1 MTTSIEPRLPPSLA
15 QALVRAA
22 GPGCAVIGPS
32 LRHLLL
38 GRPVSVLQVAVV
50 DDPERVAR
58 LLAVELAGAVTGT
71 DEGTRVTLPTAV
83 YGVRTVDL
91 IPVHEP
97 LADWLLTREFT
108 VDAIAWR
115 PADGAF
121 VDPAG
126 GLADLTARL
135 VRLTRPERA
144 EEQPLCALRAAALAV
159 ELDGRIVDESAAA
172 MRQHAARIGTAPG
185 SAQRDALIAVL
196 DLHAAARALRLVD
209 DLGALDPLLPE
220 LVPGKGCTQPREHYY
235 DVFGHLIETVAVLD
249 VLLGPEPADGPW
261 RGRFRLLWRVL
272 PDAAALR
279 ARYEREIAPGRTHRA
294 LLKLAGLL
302 HDVSKPET
310 RTVQPN
316 GRVRFFG
323 HEDLGAHRAAAIMT
337 RLAFTANE
345 IELVTRLVK
354 NHLRPGQLAGP
365 GAAPTSRALA
375 RFFRDLGEAAP
386 DLLLLN
392 LADHAAARGPALT
405 ERGWAEH
412 VAYVAWVLAN
422 RPAPPA
428 PPPRPLVTGHDLM
441 AALNLPPGPLIGRL
455 LHAIREAERHGLVRT
470 REEALALARE
480 RMTAGSEVPAPASG
494 RV

>member
-1 MTTSIEPRLPPSLA
+1 MTLSPRLPPGLA
-15 QALVRAA
+15 RALVRAGGA
-22 GPGCAVIGPS
+22 TCAVVGAA

-38 GRPVSVLQVAVV
+38 GRPVSSLQVLVEGEPEQVAYRLVAELGGHVV
-50 DDPERVAR
+50 HTDGSVRLALTAALDGVRV
-58 LLAVELAGAVTGT
+58 VEL
-71 DEGTRVTLPTAV
+71 
-83 YGVRTVDL
+83 
-91 IPVHEP
+91 IPRLGP
-97 LADWLLTREFT
+97 LADWLLAQEFT

-115 PADGAF
+115 PADGAL

-126 GLADLTARL
+126 GLADLTARR
-135 VRLTRPERA
+135 VRLVRPERA

-159 ELDGRIVDESAAA
+159 ELDGRIVEESAAA
-172 MRQHAARIGTAPG
+172 LRRHAARIGTAPG
-185 SAQRDALIAVL
+185 AAQRDALIAVL
-196 DLHAAARALRLVD
+196 DLHAAARALRLAD
-209 DLGALDPLLPE
+209 DLDALDPLLPE
-220 LVPGKGCTQPREHYY
+220 LVPGKGCAQPREHYY
-235 DVFGHLIETVAVLD
+235 DVFDHLIETVAVLD

-261 RGRFRLLWRVL
+261 QERFRLLWRAL

-323 HEDLGAHRAAAIMT
+323 HEDLGAQRAAAIMT

-365 GAAPTSRALA
+365 GAAPTPRALA

-392 LADHAAARGPALT
+392 LADHAAARGPELSET
-405 ERGWAEH
+405 GWAEH

-422 RPAPPA
+422 RPAPPTA
-428 PPPRPLVTGHDLM
+428 APRPLVTGHDLM
-441 AALNLPPGPLIGRL
+441 AALDLPPGPHIGRL
-455 LHAIREAERHGLVRT
+455 LQAIHEAEARGLVRT
-470 REEALALARE
+470 RAEALAYARE
-480 RMTAGSEVPAPASG
+480 RLAAENNLPASG
-494 RV
+494 PHRV